1 MAEAKRGR
9 VLTLFV
15 ILVALLAIEDLIKPL
30 LGSSTATVLGARV
43 QGTIVFFGMRLQGS
57 WMYLGWLVAAFLV
70 ALAVG
75 IWRRRRYASL
85 MANCYAVYV
94 LLNIAIYTAIH
105 PTPKTQADVV
115 FAVAY
120 ETIAIA
126 GAWTLA
132 ILLRREREHLT

>member
-1 MAEAKRGR
+1 
-9 VLTLFV
+9 
-15 ILVALLAIEDLIKPL
+15 
-30 LGSSTATVLGARV
+30 
-43 QGTIVFFGMRLQGS
+43 
-57 WMYLGWLVAAFLV
+57 MYLGWLVAAFLV

-126 GAWTLA
+126 GASTLA